1 MAALTPSSLK
11 SLVYLFHVVVDIG
24 HFHLAYSALPTG
36 DEPLSGMESRE
47 EAHFAALKW
56 PQFDFHTAN

>member
-11 SLVYLFHVVVDIG
+11 CLEYLFHVVVDIG

-36 DEPLSGMESRE
+36 DESLSGVESRE
-47 EAHFAALKW
+47 EPYFAALKW
-56 PQFDFHTAN
+56 PQFDFHIAN